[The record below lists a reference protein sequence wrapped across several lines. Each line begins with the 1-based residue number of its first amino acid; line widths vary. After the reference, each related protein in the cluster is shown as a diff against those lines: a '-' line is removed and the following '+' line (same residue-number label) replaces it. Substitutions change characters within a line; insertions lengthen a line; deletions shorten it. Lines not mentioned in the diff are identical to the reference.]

1 MLTGSAAVLH
11 RSGYVCVVQV
21 GLRGVEDVE
30 AEDLLE
36 SACTIQQLLERVGGE
51 MKG

>member
-1 MLTGSAAVLH
+1 
-11 RSGYVCVVQV
+11 
-21 GLRGVEDVE
+21 VEDVE

-36 SACTIQQLLERVGGE
+36 CACTIQQLLERVGGE

>member
-1 MLTGSAAVLH
+1 MERCCIVDGA
-11 RSGYVCVVQV
+11 CVGQV

-36 SACTIQQLLERVGGE
+36 SACTIQQLLERVG
-51 MKG
+51 